1 MNRVPEQVRLR
12 LPGGFHLP
20 PFGIHQLLAAVI
32 VCVALW
38 TLGLGWLGLQA
49 ADQWVGSWQDE
60 FTVHVYLDVNKASQ
74 RHALEQELQDI
85 DGVASVSLIEPGS
98 AARQM
103 QTWIRDIGLDEQA
116 LAAHLPWTFELR
128 LHPQEEH
135 AFLYEDIRDAA
146 HRHQAEVN
154 ESEMALASAQ
164 RWLDQI
170 RLAAGFATLVL
181 GLAMMLIISNALR
194 MTLLARADEIH
205 LMRLLGAREW
215 FVRMPFI
222 LEGLV
227 VGAGAGG
234 VAWVLLWPMIAL
246 ASDWLDNLGL
256 GLHPWGMLFPLLI
269 GGMVVGG
276 LGAALATMNIMS
288 GEQRL
293 NTSA

>member
-1 MNRVPEQVRLR
+1 MNGIPDQVRLR

-38 TLGLGWLGLQA
+38 TLGLGWLGLKA

-60 FTVHVYLDVNKASQ
+60 LTVHVYLDVDKPSQ
-74 RHALEQELQDI
+74 RESLEKALRDI
-85 DGVASVSLIEPGS
+85 DGVVSVTLIEPKS
-98 AARQM
+98 AAKQM
-103 QTWIRDIGLDEQA
+103 QSWIQDIGLDEQA
-116 LAAHLPWTFELR
+116 LASHLPWTFELG
-128 LHPQEEH
+128 LHPQDHE
-135 AFLYEDIRDAA
+135 FLYEDIRDAA

-154 ESEMALASAQ
+154 ESEMALANAHQ
-164 RWLDQI
+164 WLDQI

-181 GLAMMLIISNALR
+181 ALAMMLIISNALR

-215 FVRMPFI
+215 FVRMPFV

-234 VAWVLLWPMIAL
+234 LAWVLLWPIIAL

-256 GLHPWGMLFPLLI
+256 LMHPWSMLLPLLL
-269 GGMVVGG
+269 GGTAVGG
-276 LGAALATMNIMS
+276 LGAVLATLNIMS
-288 GEQRL
+288 SEQRL
-293 NTSA
+293 DTSS